1 MGEKQFKMGNYE
13 QEFINYINENR
24 NIIYKI
30 CFLYSNK
37 FQTHDDLFQEVV
49 INLWN
54 AWPKF
59 RGECKVQT
67 WVYRIALNTCVSFL
81 RKSKSRPDSMPLTR
95 NIEVIAD
102 ESDVAKINELYK
114 LIGNLGKIEK
124 AIVLLYIEEKSHDE
138 IAGIIGISRANVAV
152 KLFRIKEK
160 LKLMS
165 EN

>member
-1 MGEKQFKMGNYE
+1 MGEKQNKMGNYE
-13 QEFINYINENR
+13 QEFISYINENR

-37 FQTHDDLFQEVV
+37 FQSQDDLFQEVV

-95 NIEVIAD
+95 NIEAIAD

>member
-1 MGEKQFKMGNYE
+1 MGGKQFKMGNYE

-54 AWPKF
+54 TWPKF

>member
-1 MGEKQFKMGNYE
+1 MGEKQKEMNNYE
-13 QEFINYINENR
+13 QDFISFINE

-37 FQTHDDLFQEVV
+37 IQSHDDLYQEVI

-81 RKSKSRPDSMPLTR
+81 RKSKARPDSMPLTK
-95 NIEVIAD
+95 NIEAIAD
-102 ESDVAKINELYK
+102 EGDMAKIHELYR
-114 LIGNLGKIEK
+114 LIGNLGKLEK
-124 AIVLLYIEEKSHDE
+124 AIVLLYIEERSHDE
-138 IAGIIGISRANVAV
+138 ISTIIGISRSNVAV

>member
-1 MGEKQFKMGNYE
+1 MGEKQNIMGNYE
-13 QEFINYINENR
+13 QEFISYINENR

-37 FQTHDDLFQEVV
+37 SQSHDDLFQEVV

-59 RGECKVQT
+59 RRECKVQT

-95 NIEVIAD
+95 NIEAIAD

-124 AIVLLYIEEKSHDE
+124 AIVLLYIEEKSYDE
-138 IAGIIGISRANVAV
+138 IAGIIGISRSNVAV

>member
-124 AIVLLYIEEKSHDE
+124 AIVLLYIEEKSHDD